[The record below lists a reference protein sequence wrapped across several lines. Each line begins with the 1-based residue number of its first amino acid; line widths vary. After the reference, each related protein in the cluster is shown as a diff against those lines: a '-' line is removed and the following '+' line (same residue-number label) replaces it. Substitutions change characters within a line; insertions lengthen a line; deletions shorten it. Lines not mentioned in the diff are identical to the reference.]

1 MKSASMI
8 FSLIAILALAA
19 CSERVEESRTAVNE
33 TAAAAAEQSAM
44 PAEASTDANVWKGTV
59 LETMNSGGYS
69 YVKMVLDGE
78 EAWVAGPETAGLA
91 VGDEVQMAPGMM
103 MSNFHAKSLDRD
115 FAEIYFVGSLE
126 KAGHE
131 HPAAASDHPTGS
143 DHPTS
148 SEHPTA
154 GEKPAGGTELVVEK
168 TVVEGVKM
176 ADGGFT
182 VAGIH
187 SGAQAL
193 ADQTV
198 LVRGRVVKFSQ
209 NIMGTNWIHIQDGT
223 GDGASADLT
232 VTSGAR
238 VEVGDLI
245 LVKGPLSVD
254 KDFGAGYRYSVIIEG
269 AEVTKE

>member
-8 FSLIAILALAA
+8 LLMISLVALGA
-19 CSERVEESRTAVNE
+19 CSERVEESQSAA
-33 TAAAAAEQSAM
+33 TAANTAA
-44 PAEASTDANVWKGTV
+44 PARSDHPAPASSTAAANVWKGSI

-69 YVKMVLDGE
+69 YVKMVLDGKE
-78 EAWVAGPETAGLA
+78 TWVAGPETAGLA
-91 VGDEVQMAPGMM
+91 VGDAVQMAPGMM

-126 KAGHE
+126 KAGGD

-143 DHPTS
+143 
-148 SEHPTA
+148 EHPTA
-154 GEKPAGGTELVVEK
+154 GEMPVSGTQTVMEK
-168 TVVEGVKM
+168 TVVDGVEM
-176 ADGGFT
+176 AAGGFT

-187 SGAQAL
+187 SGAAAL
-193 ADQTV
+193 ANQSV
-198 LVRGRVVKFSQ
+198 AVRGRVVKFSA

-223 GDGASADLT
+223 GEGESADLT
-232 VTSGAR
+232 VTSNSR

-245 LVKGPLSVD
+245 LVQGPLSVD